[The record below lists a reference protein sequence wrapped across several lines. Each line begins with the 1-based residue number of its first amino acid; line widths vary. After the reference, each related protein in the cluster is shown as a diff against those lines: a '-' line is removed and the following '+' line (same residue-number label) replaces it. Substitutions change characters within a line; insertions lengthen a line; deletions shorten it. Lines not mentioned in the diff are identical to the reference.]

1 MSKSKVSIEEA
12 ANSTTGFT
20 AEEIAAFRDGTL
32 QLKGLDLIRMR
43 KQEKADAELEA
54 LKLIEGIIADP
65 TLRSEISQSWAKDY
79 ENDNGD
85 IVSPFDE
92 VDFNDLLAIEG
103 FFEGAMKFCANARSG
118 KLDVRQM
125 GTVVSFSEPMTVGNG
140 GTLKN
145 ITVTGTLDDGTPFS
159 ARLNDA
165 RTKTM
170 GSLLSIGSKV
180 ELSTDRSG
188 GLWVDSVITE
198 SAEVIKQREALAAK
212 AIKEQE
218 AQIELSN
225 KGSKGQAILGLASSG
240 NLQDADSI
248 KAVLDAISKL

>member
-1 MSKSKVSIEEA
+1 MAKSKTSIEDA

-20 AEEIAAFRDGTL
+20 SAQIADFREGTL
-32 QLKGLDLIRMR
+32 QLKGLDLIKMR
-43 KQEKADAELEA
+43 KQEKAEAELEA
-54 LKLIEGIIADP
+54 LRLIEGLKADP
-65 TLRSEISQSWAKDY
+65 TLRSEITQSWAKDY
-79 ENDNGD
+79 EDENGD
-85 IVSPFDE
+85 IVSPFDT
-92 VDFNDLLAIEG
+92 VDFNDLLKIEG

-170 GSLLSIGSKV
+170 GSLLHIGSKV
-180 ELSTDRSG
+180 ELSTDRNG

-198 SAEVIKQREALAAK
+198 SAEVVKQREEMAVK
-212 AIKEQE
+212 ARKEKE
-218 AQIELSN
+218 ADIELSN
-225 KGSKGQAILGLASSG
+225 KGSKGAAILGLANSG
-240 NLQDADSI
+240 NLQDAASI
-248 KAVLDAISKL
+248 QAVLDAISKL